1 VADGWLSGKAGEGL
15 YAQQREGLLREL
27 RERGFRTMGEA
38 LRWCEERLGVKVSI
52 DQMRLLFQK
61 WV

>member
-1 VADGWLSGKAGEGL
+1 LDVRQG
-15 YAQQREGLLREL
+15 EGLLRES
-27 RERGFRTMGEA
+27 RERGFRTVGEA
-38 LRWCEERLGVKVSI
+38 VRWCEERLGVKVSI

>member
-1 VADGWLSGKAGEGL
+1 MADGWLSGKAGEGL
-15 YAQQREGLLREL
+15 DVRQGEGLLRES
-27 RERGFRTMGEA
+27 RERGFRTVGEA
-38 LRWCEERLGVKVSI
+38 VRWCEERLGVKVSI

>member
-1 VADGWLSGKAGEGL
+1 
-15 YAQQREGLLREL
+15 
-27 RERGFRTMGEA
+27 MGEA

>member
-1 VADGWLSGKAGEGL
+1 
-15 YAQQREGLLREL
+15 
-27 RERGFRTMGEA
+27 MGEA
-38 LRWCEERLGVKVSI
+38 VRWCEERLGVKVSI

>member
-1 VADGWLSGKAGEGL
+1 VADGWLSEKAEEGL
-15 YAQQREGLLREL
+15 DARQREGLLRDL

-38 LRWCEERLGVKVSI
+38 VRWCEERLGVKVSI

>member
-1 VADGWLSGKAGEGL
+1 MADGRLSGKAGEGL
-15 YAQQREGLLREL
+15 DVRQGEGLLRES
-27 RERGFRTMGEA
+27 RERGFRTVGEA
-38 LRWCEERLGVKVSI
+38 VRWCEERLGVKVSI

>member
-1 VADGWLSGKAGEGL
+1 L
-15 YAQQREGLLREL
+15 YARQREGLLREL

-38 LRWCEERLGVKVSI
+38 VRWCEERLGVKVSI